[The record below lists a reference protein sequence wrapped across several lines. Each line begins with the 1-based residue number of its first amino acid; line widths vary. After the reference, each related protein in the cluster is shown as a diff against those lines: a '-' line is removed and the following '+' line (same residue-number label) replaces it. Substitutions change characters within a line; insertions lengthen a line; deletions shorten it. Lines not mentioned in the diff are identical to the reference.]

1 MSHLLYS
8 SNEMFSSTSLI
19 RQSKQIFD
27 KLNTNE
33 ITKAVILRDGKP
45 SFVMLD
51 FDKYETIFLEYEK
64 LKKDNENIK
73 QINMQTIKQ
82 TKDEVG
88 VVKNKTTEEDLAKT
102 LNSENG
108 LEIELDDED
117 KENSL
122 AEIKEFWN

>member
-1 MSHLLYS
+1 MNHLLYS

-33 ITKAVILRDGKP
+33 IAKAVILRDGKP

-51 FDKYETIFLEYEK
+51 FDKYEAIFSEYEK
-64 LKKDNENIK
+64 LKKEKENIK
-73 QINMQTIKQ
+73 QTNIQTIKQ
-82 TKDEVG
+82 TKDEIDD
-88 VVKNKTTEEDLAKT
+88 VKNKTTEEDLAKT

-117 KENSL
+117 KENSS
-122 AEIKEFWN
+122 AQIKEFWN